1 MIDEREK
8 SGLKRND
15 LIDTLIELK
24 NEDQQKNYDDTNST
38 NTNGADDDEVVFEGD
53 VLVAQA
59 SFFFTAGFETSS
71 SSMTFGL
78 YELAKHVRFA

>member
-1 MIDEREK
+1 MIGEREK

-24 NEDQQKNYDDTNST
+24 NEDRPMIDEDEGKRSQ
-38 NTNGADDDEVVFEGD
+38 DDDELVFEGD

-59 SFFFTAGFETSS
+59 SIFFAAGFETSS
-71 SSMTFGL
+71 SSMTFSL
-78 YELAKHVRFA
+78 YELAKHVRFYYG